1 MIDRVELQR
10 VLSYSAELEERKRRQ
25 TEEKSKEE
33 EVRVELSQGLRGS
46 RQVDYEDLSKKV
58 EDIRQQLERGTYEV
72 SPEKVLKGLEKFLF
86 SK

>member
-10 VLSYSAELEERKRRQ
+10 ALGYTVELEERKRRQ
-25 TEEKSKEE
+25 AEERSGEE
-33 EVRVELSQGLRGS
+33 EVRVELSEGLKGPRHM
-46 RQVDYEDLSKKV
+46 DYEDLSKKV
-58 EDIRQQLERGTYEV
+58 EDIRQQLEKGAYEV